1 MELLNVLLA
10 AILLL
15 LVRKL
20 IWCFRWLWCY
30 HHGRQTHRTGGRAES
45 RGYLHLPEAVICFS
59 GHISAIARIRK
70 LMIEGHVRDFCESSL

>member
-30 HHGRQTHRTGGRAES
+30 HHGRQTPEPIFFLPRRSGRTFDEHVDQTGRGKE
-45 RGYLHLPEAVICFS
+45 E
-59 GHISAIARIRK
+59 
-70 LMIEGHVRDFCESSL
+70 

>member
-30 HHGRQTHRTGGRAES
+30 RHGRQTPEPISFLPRRSGRTFDEHVDQTGRGKE
-45 RGYLHLPEAVICFS
+45 E
-59 GHISAIARIRK
+59 
-70 LMIEGHVRDFCESSL
+70 

>member
-30 HHGRQTHRTGGRAES
+30 HHRRQTPEPISFLPRRSGRTFDEHVDQTGRGKE
-45 RGYLHLPEAVICFS
+45 E
-59 GHISAIARIRK
+59 
-70 LMIEGHVRDFCESSL
+70 

>member
-30 HHGRQTHRTGGRAES
+30 HHGRLPRRSGRTFDEHVNQTGRGKE
-45 RGYLHLPEAVICFS
+45 E
-59 GHISAIARIRK
+59 
-70 LMIEGHVRDFCESSL
+70 

>member
-1 MELLNVLLA
+1 MELLKWELRKIWRPGILA

-30 HHGRQTHRTGGRAES
+30 HHGRQTPEPISFLPRRSGRTFDEHVDQTGRGKE
-45 RGYLHLPEAVICFS
+45 E
-59 GHISAIARIRK
+59 
-70 LMIEGHVRDFCESSL
+70 